1 MRAVILELR
10 KRAELG
16 GQGTFKGGVF
26 VKKEVVP
33 GLKVAHKAFIV
44 GG

>member
-1 MRAVILELR
+1 MQSWEDREHLREELLL
-10 KRAELG
+10 KE
-16 GQGTFKGGVF
+16 
-26 VKKEVVP
+26 EVVP